1 MTRKCNKCTKMKSIE
16 EFASY
21 VHKHTGN
28 LYTRHICKVCF
39 RAGNVAYKQSIKPK
53 VCLECNKK
61 KAHTEFPNYKSL
73 GPNDRRRKVC
83 KVCTTKY
90 EQEKYRN
97 KRSLNNEERGE
108 PVHWRPNTYISTEQK
123 DLAFELMEALGFTFQ
138 PDTGIWHKEGLKN
151 EDGTFVRIEEKKRL
165 QQERRL
171 KEIEELDVWSKVT
184 YLRERGFSINQIS
197 IDTGVN
203 KTALH
208 KFLHYGKKVELRS

>member
-1 MTRKCNKCTKMKSIE
+1 MLKSIE

-28 LYTRHICKVCF
+28 LYTRYVCKVCF
-39 RAGNVAYKQSIKPK
+39 RAGNVAYKKSVQPR
-53 VCLECNKK
+53 VCLECNEK

-73 GPNDRRRKVC
+73 GVNDRRRKVC

-90 EQEKYRN
+90 EKEKYRN
-97 KRSLNNEERGE
+97 KRLLNNEEKGE

-138 PDTGIWHKEGLKN
+138 PDTGIWFKEGLKN
-151 EDGTFVRIEEKKRL
+151 EDGTFVGIEEKKRL
-165 QQERRL
+165 EKERKL
-171 KEIEELDVWSKVT
+171 KEIEDLDVWSKVT
-184 YLRERGFSINQIS
+184 YLREAGTTINQIS

-203 KTALH
+203 VTAVQ
-208 KFLHYGKKVELRS
+208 KFLQYGKKVQLRN